1 VIDDYELLER
11 IGRGGMG
18 EVWRARHRNLGREA
32 AIKLI
37 RADSLGA
44 ESDDRARR
52 TLRRFEKEARAT
64 ATLRSPHTIEL
75 YDFGIA
81 DDNTFYY
88 AMELL
93 EGLDLQSLVE
103 RFGPVPPHRA
113 VHLLRQVC
121 ESLAE
126 AHHVGLVHRDVKPA
140 NVFCCRLGL
149 KVDYVKVLD
158 FGLVKTAPGVDDE
171 TDLTVDGAV
180 PGSPAFMAPEAIRG
194 HRDLD
199 ARVDVYSLGCVAYW
213 LLCGERV
220 FDGRTALD
228 MVLAH
233 IQTDPDPLSSRS
245 TQPIPDELDALVM
258 ACLAKKPEDRPDDAV
273 AIARALA
280 ACPLPDPWDDARA
293 EAWWTAH
300 RPATPWGEPRQLES
314 PDDGAPAQPLAP
326 TEVDGPIS
334 TMTADFEEVAPEL
347 SQEYVV
353 EAIKQQFDASHI
365 DVHEYDRRSRL
376 AQLANSEA
384 DLRAALA
391 GLVIPEVAQPP
402 AHADSVL
409 FFGTEGGED
418 ERPVPADEAQLPV
431 PAEDAWKNIV
441 SVFSG
446 ANRKGAWRSPA
457 RIQCIDVFGGTD
469 LDFRFAKMAPGMTTV
484 RCINVFGGTTIV
496 VPPDLYVE
504 VEGFGFFG
512 GFGSNAT
519 DTDKPTDD
527 TPWLK
532 VTGLAVFG
540 GAEVKVKSREKK
552 GLKKLLSFLQ
562 D

>member
-1 VIDDYELLER
+1 VIEDYELLER

-64 ATLRSPHTIEL
+64 AGLRSPHTIEL

-81 DDNTFYY
+81 DDATFYY

-103 RFGPVPPHRA
+103 RYGPVPPHRT
-113 VHLLRQVC
+113 VHLLRQAC

-126 AHHVGLVHRDVKPA
+126 AHHAGLVHRDVKPA
-140 NVFCCRLGL
+140 NLFCCRLGL
-149 KVDYVKVLD
+149 QVDFVKVLD
-158 FGLVKTAPGVDDE
+158 FGLVKTAPGLDDE
-171 TDLTVDGAV
+171 SDLTVDGAV

-213 LLCGERV
+213 LLSGERV

-233 IQTDPDPLSSRS
+233 LQTDPDPLGSRA
-245 TQPIPDELDALVM
+245 TQPVPADLDALVM
-258 ACLAKKPEDRPDDAV
+258 ACLAKDPDDRPADAV
-273 AIARALA
+273 AVARALD
-280 ACPLPDPWDDARA
+280 ACDLPDRWTDDRA
-293 EAWWTAH
+293 AAWWEEH
-300 RPATPWGEPRQLES
+300 RPAAAWGEPPQLEA
-314 PDDGAPAQPLAP
+314 PDEATPPVES
-326 TEVDGPIS
+326 TEVDTPAS
-334 TMTADFEEVAPEL
+334 TLTADFEEVSTPRPEPDL
-347 SQEYVV
+347 SSEYVV
-353 EAIKQQFDASHI
+353 ESLKQQFDASHI
-365 DVHEYDRRSRL
+365 DVHEYDRRTRL
-376 AQLANSEA
+376 AQLAESEG

-391 GLVIPEVAQPP
+391 GLVIPEVANPPVPVEEQPP
-402 AHADSVL
+402 AVH
-409 FFGTEGGED
+409 E
-418 ERPVPADEAQLPV
+418 DEAQLPV
-431 PAEDAWKNIV
+431 RAEDAAAWKNIV

-446 ANRKGAWRSPA
+446 ANRKGAWRPPA
-457 RIQCIDVFGGTD
+457 KIQCIDVFGGTD
-469 LDFRFAKMAPGMTTV
+469 LDFRFARMAPGMTQV

-504 VEGFGFFG
+504 VEGWGIFG
-512 GFGSNAT
+512 GFGANAT

-532 VTGLAVFG
+532 VTGMAVFG
-540 GAEVKVKSREKK
+540 GTDVKVKSREKS
-552 GLKKLLSFLQ
+552 GLKKLLSFLG